1 MNIYPKEG
9 GKEEISNKGVVSQ
22 AEIINN
28 HLLFS
33 TVQEPMQKNYGL
45 PMEKPTV
52 VCKRMIN
59 TKLTFLNFL

>member
-9 GKEEISNKGVVSQ
+9 GKEEIPNKGVVSQ

-28 HLLFS
+28 RLS
-33 TVQEPMQKNYGL
+33 VTVQEPMQKNYGL

>member
-1 MNIYPKEG
+1 MNIYLKEG

-33 TVQEPMQKNYGL
+33 DSPGTHAKELWASHGKTNCGL
-45 PMEKPTV
+45 
-52 VCKRMIN
+52 
-59 TKLTFLNFL
+59 